1 MMSSI
6 SPDIEIRFT
15 PIQAPTLKGRIAAE
29 IRGAILRGD
38 LKPGNRIVESRLAKQ
53 IGVAQ
58 TTVREALQ
66 ELETEGLV
74 VKFVNRETQV
84 RKLTKDDLL
93 KLFRVRF
100 ELEGLATELARA
112 NATPASLA
120 ELSLIVEQMRV
131 AGRKHDLTDFY
142 RADIEFHKRM
152 WLLTKNDFLIR
163 ALEPLSI
170 GPIAFV
176 LAGAPLP
183 ASEDFL
189 AIAEDHEQILT
200 LLQAETPKAARKLME
215 GKLKEW
221 QDIQMRHLPAAHV

>member
-1 MMSSI
+1 MSSI

-15 PIQAPTLKGRIAAE
+15 PIQAPTLKGRIAVE

-84 RKLTKDDLL
+84 RKLTKDDLI

-100 ELEGLATELARA
+100 ELEGLAIELARA
-112 NATPASLA
+112 NALPPEIE
-120 ELSLIVEQMRV
+120 ELRAIVEQMRT
-131 AGRKHDLTDFY
+131 AGRKHDLTEFY

-183 ASEDFL
+183 ASEDFV
-189 AIAEDHEQILT
+189 AISEDHEQIVN
-200 LLQAETPKAARKLME
+200 LLLAETPKVARRLME
-215 GKLKEW
+215 AKLKEW
-221 QDIQMRHLPAAHV
+221 QEIQMRNLPASLV